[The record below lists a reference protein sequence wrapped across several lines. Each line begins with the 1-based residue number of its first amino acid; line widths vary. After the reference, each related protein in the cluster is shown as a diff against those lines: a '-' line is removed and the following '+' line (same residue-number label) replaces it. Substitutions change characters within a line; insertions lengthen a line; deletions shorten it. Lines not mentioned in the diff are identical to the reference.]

1 MSNKYDDD
9 MKRLEAGF
17 LLQSPGRSKKRGTC
31 QRYDSALPLTEHDL
45 SQLEAILPDP
55 IPDGY
60 RHFLQFYGDACW
72 RSRQWDCRLIDE
84 PDITLNVSFFFGI
97 RENSC
102 YPLRP
107 EYENNVVQHDMLP
120 RLLPIAQGDGGTYC
134 ISLSGDDRGQVFSW
148 HTDDI
153 GQEVLDGETVV
164 ISDGTCLVAYSF
176 DEFLHQ
182 IYLRD

>member
-84 PDITLNVSFFFGI
+84 PDITLNVSYFFGI

-107 EYENNVVQHDMLP
+107 VYETNVAEFDLPP
-120 RLLPIAQGDGGTYC
+120 RLLPIAQCDGGLYC
-134 ISLSGDDRGQVFSW
+134 ISLSGDDRGQVLGW
-148 HTDDI
+148 HTEDVDRE
-153 GQEVLDGETVV
+153 EVDGELIA
-164 ISDGTCLVAYSF
+164 ISEGASVVAYAF

-182 IYLRD
+182 IYLID